1 MDISNLNESMD
12 DVQEIY
18 SALNSQAKEIVKQY
32 TKALDDLVKKIN
44 DDVNNLSNEDLRRIE
59 LKLSLLSYDLG
70 ELKDKTN
77 IAAEVAEIIENETIA
92 NAYNTATGTSE
103 QRKNTAILNSSKEKA
118 VSKLY
123 KLVSS
128 QIKTKLDEAHRIVD
142 CVKSILISRASDR
155 KLTDNY
161 EGKMDLNI
169 PTEIEL
175 PSFDSETG
183 ELKENN

>member
-1 MDISNLNESMD
+1 MDISNLNNSMD
-12 DVQEIY
+12 NVQEIY
-18 SALNSQAKEIVKQY
+18 NALNSQAKEIVKEY
-32 TKALDDLVKKIN
+32 TKPIDDLVKKMNNDIN
-44 DDVNNLSNEDLRRIE
+44 DLSNDDLRRIE

-77 IAAEVAEIIENETIA
+77 IASEVAEIIEDETVA
-92 NAYNTATGTSE
+92 DAYNTATGTNE

-123 KLVSS
+123 KLVAS

-142 CVKSILISRASDR
+142 AIKSILISRASDR

-161 EGKMDLNI
+161 EGKSATTIMTNL
-169 PTEIEL
+169 EL
-175 PSFDSETG
+175 PSFDIETG
-183 ELKENN
+183 EVKGE